1 MLDMGFEPQIR
12 RIVEQE
18 GMPHGRQTFMFRCG
32 YDTHTNTQRE
42 RERRVRKQERAKRE
56 RESTI
61 QQQEPAP
68 PMRVLY
74 RHLCDN
80 IAPLGPAAVAVQLL
94 SRPGRLALT
103 TAA

>member
-42 RERRVRKQERAKRE
+42 REEESRESKERKRE
-56 RESTI
+56 HD
-61 QQQEPAP
+61 P
-68 PMRVLY
+68 
-74 RHLCDN
+74 
-80 IAPLGPAAVAVQLL
+80 
-94 SRPGRLALT
+94 T
-103 TAA
+103 TRTRSADEGFV